1 MICVRRWWN
10 TRRNPKGR
18 SEVEYLVTHLAL
30 VAGLLGEHLRMTGI
44 SLGLALLIALPVGV
58 LVARVR
64 WLQGPVLGVLGVIY
78 TIPSLSLFVLLIP
91 LFGLGLVPA
100 VIALVAYA
108 QLVLVRNW
116 VLGLTSIDP
125 AIIEAARGMGMSNWQ
140 RFWQVEFPLA
150 LPLLLAGVRLASL
163 SIIGIGTIAAFIN
176 AGGLG
181 SLLFEGVT
189 TANSQ
194 KILAGSLVVSAL
206 AIVINYFL
214 RFLEQRAEY
223 AIHG

>member
-1 MICVRRWWN
+1 MVYLWN
-10 TRRNPKGR
+10 NLPFVGQ
-18 SEVEYLVTHLAL
+18 LI
-30 VAGLLGEHLRMTGI
+30 GEHLRMTAI
-44 SLGLALLIALPVGV
+44 SLAFSLLIAMPLGV
-58 LVARVR
+58 LVARKR
-64 WLQGPVLGVLGVIY
+64 NLQAPVLGVLGVIY

-91 LFGLGLVPA
+91 LFGLGLTPA

-116 VLGLTSIDP
+116 VVGLTSIDP
-125 AIIEAARGMGMSNWQ
+125 AVIEAAKGMGMNSVQ

-150 LPLLLAGVRLASL
+150 LPLLLAGVRLATL

-181 SLLFEGVT
+181 RLLFEGVA

-194 KILAGSLVVSAL
+194 KILAGSVAVSAL

-214 RFLEQRAEY
+214 RYLELRAET
-223 AIHG
+223 AIRGDTR